1 MSSLAINKT
10 WVHLNKTPL
19 QLMLFKNG
27 LEFLALIGALIGT
40 LLDEMNMANCCA
52 GLNNTPIAVQ
62 ELI

>member
-1 MSSLAINKT
+1 
-10 WVHLNKTPL
+10 
-19 QLMLFKNG
+19 MLFKNG

-62 ELI
+62 ELILKKYIFCEKVGYYYF